1 MREGK
6 ALLVEPTYKAGFEIP
21 GGIVENEESPRQ
33 ALKRE
38 IEEEL
43 GIKGEPGRLLVIEY
57 QSGNDS
63 KTESLMFIFEFRLSD
78 DEERK
83 ISLCLDELRSWHYAD
98 AATWEEKLGVPLARR
113 LKLAAQALASGS
125 MQYVEDGNIMC
136 GLPLK

>member
-6 ALLVEPTYKAGFEIP
+6 ALLVEPTYKDSFEIP

-43 GIKGEPGRLLVIEY
+43 GIKGDPGRLLVIEY
-57 QSGNDS
+57 QTGNDS

-78 DEERK
+78 YEERK

-98 AATWEEKLGVPLARR
+98 PATWEEKLGVPLARR
-113 LKLAAQALASGS
+113 LKFAAQALASGS
-125 MQYVEDGNIMC
+125 MKYVEDGIMV
-136 GLPLK
+136 